1 MSWLEPS
8 GQLVGLMRA
17 RGRKGHDSG
26 EVEPQRHST
35 VSEILRE
42 LETSP
47 TQDAGSPD
55 LPKTNQVPGLPRWGG
70 IQV

>member
-1 MSWLEPS
+1 MWSW
-8 GQLVGLMRA
+8 A

-55 LPKTNQVPGLPRWGG
+55 LPKTNQVPGLPRWLSGKESTCNAG
-70 IQV
+70 DYLQ

>member
-1 MSWLEPS
+1 MWS
-8 GQLVGLMRA
+8 RA

-47 TQDAGSPD
+47 TQDAGSPA
-55 LPKTNQVPGLPRWGG
+55 LPKTNQVPGLPRWLSGKESTCNAG
-70 IQV
+70 DYLQ